1 MVRHASFRVQEN
13 LKFEQRSVLQFNWVL
28 VHRILSPI
36 QVALFM
42 VHAWPSHCDC
52 LAMVN
57 TVNGLKDELMVC
69 AFSYTFR
76 VRVCQS
82 PSSVVLHCTDSADR
96 CQELTANVRSVLQ
109 TRLVMMSLTLSRV

>member
-1 MVRHASFRVQEN
+1 MSCHFAAEIANWVVQEN

-57 TVNGLKDELMVC
+57 TVNSIKHELMVSLPS
-69 AFSYTFR
+69 FTFGTI
-76 VRVCQS
+76 QS
-82 PSSVVLHCTDSADR
+82 EKHDQSTPPCVVLTVSG
-96 CQELTANVRSVLQ
+96 ETW
-109 TRLVMMSLTLSRV
+109 LSK